1 MFVHVVWLAW
11 QFYET
16 NKGMFDDDDDVQPVV
31 LALQFV
37 TNRDEIETS
46 KSVRE
51 FRYAPTSFSV
61 CMLI

>member
-1 MFVHVVWLAW
+1 
-11 QFYET
+11 
-16 NKGMFDDDDDVQPVV
+16 MFDDDDDVQPVV